1 VELVEELLGS
11 ASGKDADGK
20 PLLTASDLARALSQR
35 LADAKATNPEFT
47 TSLLHRLFGSG
58 KWGLFLIFVYVVTDE
73 SS

>member
-1 VELVEELLGS
+1 MELIEELLSS

-20 PLLTASDLARALSQR
+20 PILTAVDLARALSQR

-58 KWGLFLIFVYVVTDE
+58 KWGFF
-73 SS
+73 S